1 MTLDSVDLEKSD
13 RQSVRLR
20 PGWSWEIWCAK
31 RHMVL
36 LARVRDLISTPN
48 CSQKNSTGAI
58 TSCLKLASNWVT
70 PPSGP
75 RCCSLDDP
83 QVVGFVLCHVQGEM
97 HFSTVYLLQ
106 VCMYISVCKYIWL
119 TFNVQSSRTRDH
131 SLPFPHQ
138 QTEGRFKP
146 KMSQA
151 KTNLHRLLSAP
162 QGRHSSACRGPG
174 PGQQH
179 HYHPQSQC
187 PRLAMTV
194 SLFPQG

>member
-106 VCMYISVCKYIWL
+106 VCMYVSISGL
-119 TFNVQSSRTRDH
+119 HLMSSLAEQEIIPYHFPISRRKEDLNQRCPKQRQISTVFFQPLKAGTA
-131 SLPFPHQ
+131 LPVVVL
-138 QTEGRFKP
+138 GRGSSITIIP
-146 KMSQA
+146 K
-151 KTNLHRLLSAP
+151 
-162 QGRHSSACRGPG
+162 
-174 PGQQH
+174 
-179 HYHPQSQC
+179 
-187 PRLAMTV
+187 V
-194 SLFPQG
+194 SVLVLQ